1 MKLLGQIVSIHPL
14 ALLVSLPN
22 QLYAH
27 VPITNVSSQYTNAL
41 ERLDEGHGDD
51 QSDEEKST
59 SGIGSDNDDESLTN
73 VQSPELSDMFRVG
86 QFVRAV
92 VTAVH
97 APGASNI
104 PGLEKSRDQLV
115 KASRRVELSLSP
127 EKVNAGVPMSDLR
140 TGFAREHFFTCI
152 GSILTPFLLLSDFN
166 SSC

>member
-1 MKLLGQIVSIHPL
+1 MKLLGQIISIHPL

-41 ERLDEGHGDD
+41 ERLDEEHGDD
-51 QSDEEKST
+51 QSDDEKST
-59 SGIGSDNDDESLTN
+59 GGIGSDNDDESLAN

-115 KASRRVELSLSP
+115 KASKRVELSLSP

-152 GSILTPFLLLSDFN
+152 GSILTLFFDRR
-166 SSC
+166 